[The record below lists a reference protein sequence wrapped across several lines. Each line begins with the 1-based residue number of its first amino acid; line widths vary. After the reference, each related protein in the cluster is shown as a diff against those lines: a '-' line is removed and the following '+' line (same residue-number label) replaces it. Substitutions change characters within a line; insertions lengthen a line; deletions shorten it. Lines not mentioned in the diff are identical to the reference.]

1 MRHLFISRAQL
12 LFKCLYSPNSVLFQS
27 FPPRSALLQSKTYPP
42 GCLVTVQRHIQKWT
56 HHHSIPFFV
65 FPLSWQMAFCLLL
78 GRYCPPIC
86 ADRGRIKAKFTQSV
100 REIVTVWFLDTCN
113 VSDCRR
119 CVHAHARVRARACVC
134 VYCLSVWCVCLS
146 VVCICLMCLS
156 ISLVWKWKESL
167 GIAVFNFNHYRDVPI
182 WLSFLLP
189 VHLRCT

>member
-56 HHHSIPFFV
+56 HHHPIPFFV

-78 GRYCPPIC
+78 GRYCPPFC

-119 CVHAHARVRARACVC
+119 CVHAHVRVRACVC